1 MRMVTRTVLALIA
14 TAALAAPASA
24 AVIYSDL
31 GTVAPPGTL
40 GPYTMTPFPDDPR
53 PNLVAETDVASP
65 LGGDVT
71 FSTPLTHTEVG
82 VGWATWS
89 HGYTGDIYYAIPGTT
104 VTLTMPADTGAFYLY
119 AEPNSFATYTFT
131 VTASDGT
138 VSAIAVQPIVGQSGA
153 RGFGFHVDSGTLAS
167 IVVSTTADA
176 LGFAVGEFGIAQA
189 VPEPLSL
196 LLFGTGLVGVAA
208 RRRRHARI
216 Q

>member
-1 MRMVTRTVLALIA
+1 MKMVTRTVLALIT

-24 AVIYSDL
+24 AVIYVDL
-31 GTVAPPGTL
+31 GTAAPPATL
-40 GPYTMTPFPDDPR
+40 DGYTMTAFPDDTR
-53 PNLVAETDVASP
+53 AIIADVTDVPSP

-71 FSTPLTHTEVG
+71 FSSALSHREIG
-82 VGWATWS
+82 SGWATWS
-89 HGYTGDIYYAIPGTT
+89 HGYTGDVYFDTDGSG
-104 VTLTMPADTGAFYLY
+104 VTLTMPADTAAFYLY
-119 AEPNSFATYTFT
+119 AEPDPFAVHTIT

-138 VSAIAVQPIVGQSGA
+138 VSTIAAQPVDGSSGA
-153 RGFGFHVDSGTLAS
+153 RGYGFYVDSGTLAS
-167 IVVSTTADA
+167 IAISSDVAYA
-176 LGFAVGEFGIAQA
+176 IGEFGIAQ

>member
-1 MRMVTRTVLALIA
+1 MKMVTRTVLALIA

-24 AVIYSDL
+24 AVVYVDL
-31 GTVAPPGTL
+31 GTAAPPGTL
-40 GPYTMTPFPDDPR
+40 GSYTMTPFDDDTR
-53 PNLVAETDVASP
+53 PLFVEVFDVPSP

-71 FSTPLTHTEVG
+71 FSSGLDHREIG
-82 VGWATWS
+82 SGWATWS
-89 HGYTGDIYYAIPGTT
+89 HGYTGDVYADLDGSG

-119 AEPNSFATYTFT
+119 AEPDPFEIHTIT

-138 VSAIAVQPIVGQSGA
+138 VSTVAIQPVDGDGGAV
-153 RGFGFHVDSGTLAS
+153 GFGFYVTSGTLAS
-167 IVVSTTADA
+167 IAISSDVGYAI
-176 LGFAVGEFGIAQA
+176 GEFGIAQA